1 MGKTAE
7 LAEGTFAVVTSAG
20 TSGCAEGISGSQ
32 AGTRWRPG
40 VKSGQLGGGRRGSG
54 AGIGKQSR
62 RPQGWVGR
70 LGPVWP
76 TAMSGQAVA

>member
-1 MGKTAE
+1 M
-7 LAEGTFAVVTSAG
+7 
-20 TSGCAEGISGSQ
+20 
-32 AGTRWRPG
+32 
-40 VKSGQLGGGRRGSG
+40 KSGQLGGGRRGSG